1 VVEGAPTVGEVLPHT
16 EGDPSSYYTLS
27 QAMGL
32 VDAHGGIASDPQ
44 DVGEGSGN
52 VSVTL
57 EVGEAYTEGASI
69 TAAWSG
75 DIRATAGVIAGVTVG
90 ESRTDALRL
99 TTGRKLI
106 YGGTVGQIDA
116 AHFDRNAYSFGIFA
130 YPRRDEASDRA
141 YQVVNY
147 WVTPLR

>member
-1 VVEGAPTVGEVLPHT
+1 
-16 EGDPSSYYTLS
+16 
-27 QAMGL
+27 MNL
-32 VDAHGGIASDPQ
+32 VNAHGGIASEPQ

-57 EVGEAYTEGASI
+57 EVGEAFTQGTSI
-69 TAAWSG
+69 TASWNA
-75 DIRATAGVIAGVTVG
+75 DVNATLAGLVGGFTVG
-90 ESRTDALRL
+90 ESATSALRM

-116 AHFDRNAYSFGIFA
+116 AYFAENAYSFGIFA
-130 YPRRDEASDRA
+130 YPRHDEASGRS
-141 YQVVNY
+141 YQVLDY